1 MDLFPDF
8 FLRIFYRYRW
18 CFRRRRRR
26 RRGGRR
32 IRRRRH
38 HRAGITFLRSPRQST
53 ARSSRSGKLA
63 SFASPSFAHRHCHVE
78 GLDER
83 SAHLCFIY
91 LLSLLEWQR
100 KRREKQNNG
109 TTKSRALL
117 SPFLSLAES
126 ANAAKEERGKCF
138 LSARGVSLERFS
150 LSRGVCL
157 FPKMCFRII
166 RSRER

>member
-1 MDLFPDF
+1 MFPTTTTTTK
-8 FLRIFYRYRW
+8 
-18 CFRRRRRR
+18 RRKKNP
-26 RRGGRR
+26 
-32 IRRRRH
+32 
-38 HRAGITFLRSPRQST
+38 TTSSSPRGYYVS
-53 ARSSRSGKLA
+53 
-63 SFASPSFAHRHCHVE
+63 SFASSKHRSFFAFREGARVLRVSIFRAPSLPRGRIGRKKRACVF
-78 GLDER
+78 L
-83 SAHLCFIY
+83 Y

-138 LSARGVSLERFS
+138 CSLLRGVSLERFS